1 MWQPE
6 DMEQSEGMGQ
16 SEDME
21 QPEGMGQSEDMWKPE
36 DSVRDN
42 QDNQPRRPLP
52 LSSEKEKKVTTC
64 HLKFQREVLVII
76 FLKSSESYPLG
87 FVLLI

>member
-16 SEDME
+16 SEGME

-36 DSVRDN
+36 DMARDN

-52 LSSEKEKKVTTC
+52 LSSKKEKKVTTC
-64 HLKFQREVLVII
+64 HLMFQREVSVII
-76 FLKSSESYPLG
+76 FLSNLQNLIHSASSS
-87 FVLLI
+87 